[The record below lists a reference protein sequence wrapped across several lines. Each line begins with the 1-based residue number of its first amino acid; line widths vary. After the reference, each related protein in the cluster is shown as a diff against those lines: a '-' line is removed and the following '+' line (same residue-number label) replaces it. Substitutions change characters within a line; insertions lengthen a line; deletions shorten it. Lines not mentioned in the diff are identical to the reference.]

1 MISEQQIKS
10 IEEASTGT
18 ELFEAIASTFE
29 SFGFSSI
36 GRASNVTPL
45 EVTKAEYDEVPVPD
59 PSSYIYL
66 VTDY

>member
-1 MISEQQIKS
+1 MITEERIKA

-18 ELFEAIASTFE
+18 ELFEAIADAFE
-29 SFGFSSI
+29 SFGYASI
-36 GRASNVTPL
+36 GSASNVTPL

-59 PSSYIYL
+59 TSGYIYL